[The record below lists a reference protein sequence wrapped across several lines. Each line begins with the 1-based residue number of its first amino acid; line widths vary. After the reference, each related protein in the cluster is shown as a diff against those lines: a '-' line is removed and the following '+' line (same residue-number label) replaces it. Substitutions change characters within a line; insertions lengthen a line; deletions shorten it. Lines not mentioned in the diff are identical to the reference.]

1 VLVAGTLEVAA
12 RRYLWEWERWVVERR
27 YFGNVARRGIGG
39 LQMAEAQVERIEMVG
54 HLRLEGLG
62 NSLLVLVVRV
72 DQRTHAAHRKGQWVG
87 LDLLQLLPSED
98 LQLHLLE
105 EVSSLC
111 A

>member
-1 VLVAGTLEVAA
+1 
-12 RRYLWEWERWVVERR
+12 
-27 YFGNVARRGIGG
+27 
-39 LQMAEAQVERIEMVG
+39 MAEVQVGRIVMVG

-62 NSLLVLVVRV
+62 NSLLVLVARV
-72 DQRTHAAHRKGQWVG
+72 DQRTHAVHMKGLWVG
-87 LDLLQLLPSED
+87 LGLLLLLPSED